1 MAIFKRKPTW
11 AESFPNIPVQ
21 DHIDLI
27 SKYYPIFPTIYFY
40 KDDTIRGIEYDIV
53 YYTVTYHN
61 IFISRSKERH
71 QEIQHH
77 NSGNHEINWQHKG
90 RNKIIFWAANELF
103 LEK

>member
-11 AESFPNIPVQ
+11 AESFPNIPIQ

-77 NSGNHEINWQHKG
+77 NSGNHEINRQHKG